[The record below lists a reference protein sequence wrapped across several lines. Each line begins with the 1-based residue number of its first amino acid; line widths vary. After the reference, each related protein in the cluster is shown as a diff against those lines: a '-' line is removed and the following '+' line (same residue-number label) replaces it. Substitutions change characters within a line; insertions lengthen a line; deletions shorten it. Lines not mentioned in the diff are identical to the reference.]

1 MKGLPNMFHTF
12 VISVLSM
19 GGSTVFLK
27 ELHRAGQTSSTQET
41 LIQKPDTN
49 IFIDSDIHF
58 PVTKVYEVRRKP
70 N

>member
-19 GGSTVFLK
+19 SGSTVFLK

-49 IFIDSDIHF
+49 IFIYRFRYTLSSNQG
-58 PVTKVYEVRRKP
+58 V
-70 N
+70 